1 MKEIVAV
8 KGRSNAV
15 KDWEPPECAIRN
27 IIAAGFGGLLWLKD
41 TVNSNLALL
50 AAATEFYDLETGVF
64 RFGET
69 PNFHLYFS
77 FCDVYHITG
86 LPISGRPVTGSKLTT
101 KEANSEIRMK
111 LGDVVANSIGPVF
124 ENNVSRTKVV
134 TTFVGMVDI
143 DFCTRGYIWYLID
156 SLVDNQ
162 SDNRLSVIY
171 LPLLAN
177 IAEKREYSWGAALFA
192 SIHQALIMVKV
203 DNLKNFLAFMLPLEF
218 FRYLQP
224 LPPAAE
230 DGDVEPPPLAAADDD
245 DAELPAYLIH
255 NMNIPIT
262 RLTRWV
268 PRLSRISK
276 DTSHIVKF
284 NKQHFM
290 NFFSEVNLIT
300 PNPYAGLQGLDGL
313 AQHRHMFSARTYAI
327 NFNVYCFHDL
337 LRCMDLIGDFA
348 VHGNIVSPDELPPHK
363 SRSGPGGANYT
374 IDNYRNIIEQF
385 HHCCQNVEGL
395 QPVEELP
402 EQENEQAELEG
413 LQPVEELPEQEN
425 EQAEFV
431 PVNNEEEP
439 IIVQQPAEQGIEVA
453 QQVVP
458 VNNVEEPIIVQQPAE
473 QGMEVEQQ
481 GFEVNPETTKRSKIK
496 LIKVGRTG
504 RGKL

>member
-27 IIAAGFGGLLWLKD
+27 IIAAGFGGLLRLKD

-50 AAATEFYDLETGVF
+50 AAATEFYDPQTGVF

-101 KEANSEIRMK
+101 EEANSEIRMK
-111 LGDVVANSIGPVF
+111 LGDVVANAIGPVS

-134 TTFVGMVDI
+134 KAFVGMADI
-143 DFCTRGYIWYLID
+143 DFCTRGYIWYLIG

-177 IAEKREYSWGAALFA
+177 IAEIREYSWGAALFA
-192 SIHQALIMVKV
+192 SIHRALIKVKV
-203 DNLKNFLAFMLPLEF
+203 DNLKNFLAFMLPLEIFLMERIPSLYMRF
-218 FRYLQP
+218 FRHLQP

-230 DGDVEPPPLAAADDD
+230 DGDVEPPPLAAANDD

-255 NMNIPIT
+255 NVNILIT

-284 NKQHFM
+284 SKQHFM

-327 NFNVYCFHDL
+327 NFNVYCFHDP

-348 VHGNIVSPDELPPHK
+348 VHGNIVAPDELPP
-363 SRSGPGGANYT
+363 
-374 IDNYRNIIEQF
+374 
-385 HHCCQNVEGL
+385 
-395 QPVEELP
+395 
-402 EQENEQAELEG
+402 
-413 LQPVEELPEQEN
+413 
-425 EQAEFV
+425 
-431 PVNNEEEP
+431 
-439 IIVQQPAEQGIEVA
+439 
-453 QQVVP
+453 
-458 VNNVEEPIIVQQPAE
+458 
-473 QGMEVEQQ
+473 
-481 GFEVNPETTKRSKIK
+481 
-496 LIKVGRTG
+496 
-504 RGKL
+504 